1 MKVTIYP
8 YSINKGDIRVNP
20 YISDFIHALQQ
31 NGITIANPP
40 HKNPLFSLIPR
51 KADSD
56 AYIFHWP
63 ENVPDYTYGMLQTLA
78 AIWLL
83 FKIKCHHK
91 KIIWFLHNKQPH
103 VMKHRW

>member
-63 ENVPDYTYGMLQTLA
+63 ENVPRLQIWNVADSCCYLA
-78 AIWLL
+78 S
-83 FKIKCHHK
+83 FQ
-91 KIIWFLHNKQPH
+91 N
-103 VMKHRW
+103 

>member
-40 HKNPLFSLIPR
+40 HRRMYPTTNMECCRLLLLSGFFSKLNATIRRSSGSCTISSP
-51 KADSD
+51 
-56 AYIFHWP
+56 
-63 ENVPDYTYGMLQTLA
+63 M
-78 AIWLL
+78 
-83 FKIKCHHK
+83 
-91 KIIWFLHNKQPH
+91 
-103 VMKHRW
+103 

>member
-56 AYIFHWP
+56 AYIFPLAGECTRLQIW
-63 ENVPDYTYGMLQTLA
+63 NVADSC
-78 AIWLL
+78 AIGFFSKLNAT
-83 FKIKCHHK
+83 IKRSSGSCT
-91 KIIWFLHNKQPH
+91 ISSP
-103 VMKHRW
+103 M

>member
-56 AYIFHWP
+56 AYFIGRRMYP
-63 ENVPDYTYGMLQTLA
+63 TTNMECCR
-78 AIWLL
+78 LL
-83 FKIKCHHK
+83 LLSGFFSKLNATIRRSSGSCT
-91 KIIWFLHNKQPH
+91 ISSP
-103 VMKHRW
+103 M

>member
-63 ENVPDYTYGMLQTLA
+63 ENVPDYKYECCR
-78 AIWLL
+78 LL
-83 FKIKCHHK
+83 LLSGFFSKLNATIRRSSGSCT
-91 KIIWFLHNKQPH
+91 ISSP
-103 VMKHRW
+103 M

>member
-40 HKNPLFSLIPR
+40 AQESVI
-51 KADSD
+51 
-56 AYIFHWP
+56 
-63 ENVPDYTYGMLQTLA
+63 
-78 AIWLL
+78 
-83 FKIKCHHK
+83 
-91 KIIWFLHNKQPH
+91 QPH
-103 VMKHRW
+103 PKKSR

>member
-51 KADSD
+51 KAECTRLQIWNVADSCC
-56 AYIFHWP
+56 Y
-63 ENVPDYTYGMLQTLA
+63 LA
-78 AIWLL
+78 S
-83 FKIKCHHK
+83 FQ
-91 KIIWFLHNKQPH
+91 N
-103 VMKHRW
+103 

>member
-40 HKNPLFSLIPR
+40 HKNPLFSSIP
-51 KADSD
+51 
-56 AYIFHWP
+56 
-63 ENVPDYTYGMLQTLA
+63 
-78 AIWLL
+78 
-83 FKIKCHHK
+83 K
-91 KIIWFLHNKQPH
+91 KS
-103 VMKHRW
+103 R

>member
-63 ENVPDYTYGMLQTLA
+63 ETNMECCR
-78 AIWLL
+78 LL
-83 FKIKCHHK
+83 LLSGFFSKLNATIRRSSGSCT
-91 KIIWFLHNKQPH
+91 ISSP
-103 VMKHRW
+103 M

>member
-40 HKNPLFSLIPR
+40 HKNPLFASSQEKQIAMLISFIGRRMYPTTNMECCR
-51 KADSD
+51 
-56 AYIFHWP
+56 
-63 ENVPDYTYGMLQTLA
+63 
-78 AIWLL
+78 LL
-83 FKIKCHHK
+83 LLSGFFSKLNATIRRSSGSCT
-91 KIIWFLHNKQPH
+91 ISSP
-103 VMKHRW
+103 M

>member
-56 AYIFHWP
+56 AYIFLWWH
-63 ENVPDYTYGMLQTLA
+63 LILKRSQIA
-78 AIWLL
+78 ARVCNIPYL
-83 FKIKCHHK
+83 
-91 KIIWFLHNKQPH
+91 
-103 VMKHRW
+103 

>member
-56 AYIFHWP
+56 AISFIGRRMYP
-63 ENVPDYTYGMLQTLA
+63 TTNMECCR
-78 AIWLL
+78 LL
-83 FKIKCHHK
+83 LLSGFFSKLNATIRRSSGSCT
-91 KIIWFLHNKQPH
+91 ISSP
-103 VMKHRW
+103 M